1 MEETSEKNPGGKQRL
16 VNATTRALSSG
27 NICSFVS
34 LSLPLEGNF
43 MFNGIGSS
51 ITQKKRKWLLLIT
64 S

>member
-1 MEETSEKNPGGKQRL
+1 MEETSEKDPGGKQRL

-27 NICSFVS
+27 KIFSFVS

-43 MFNGIGSS
+43 IFNGIDLS
-51 ITQKKRKWLLLIT
+51 IIQEKRKWLLLIT